1 MACDVDKKKTC
12 KRSVRYSGV
21 EAVTGMQHM
30 QDSLSVNRS
39 EIGNQCSAL
48 SSGLVCSCQEDF

>member
-1 MACDVDKKKTC
+1 M
-12 KRSVRYSGV
+12 
-21 EAVTGMQHM
+21 EAVTGLQHM
-30 QDSLSVNRS
+30 QDSLYVNRS